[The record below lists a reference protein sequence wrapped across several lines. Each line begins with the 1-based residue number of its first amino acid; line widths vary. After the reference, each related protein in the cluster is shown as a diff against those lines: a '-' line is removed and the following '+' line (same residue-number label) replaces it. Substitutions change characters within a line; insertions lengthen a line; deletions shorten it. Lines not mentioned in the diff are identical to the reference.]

1 MEKQNSSP
9 HPGGGNLSD
18 WIAKPYSI
26 MFAGVVLFILIFG
39 IAFFLGWRQFNDTR
53 NNVLASDKTIANLLA
68 DVILQHNRTTIRI
81 LQSYA
86 HRPSFIAAVETKD
99 LAGID
104 RRLSDLKKN
113 ADIDTTFVADKSGI
127 LLTNLPVFP
136 ESRGKDFSQRDWYK
150 GISAHWKPYIS
161 AVYKRIIGDKPLAV
175 AVCVPIFDEKERP
188 IGILGNSQRLNYIE
202 DTIEKIPFNPYTTVN
217 VIDQGGKILYSNRY
231 SYRETIAEYPHLPML
246 DRAMKDMR
254 QQIED
259 TRHKDLGELYL
270 TVVPIG
276 DIGWTAVIERSLRD
290 MYRSALRGFIE
301 IGAISFLLFLLIIVL
316 LVYLKKFTL
325 FRKTEELLQA
335 ETKLRQ
341 KDEKLR
347 ALSSRQE
354 AILAAVP
361 AIIMEVDN
369 NKIYTWAN
377 LVGIEFFGEDV
388 IGKEAAFYFEGEQDT
403 YEMVRP
409 VFNGGEEIIYLESW
423 QRRRDGQKRLLAW
436 WCRVLK
442 DENGNVEGALSSAY
456 DITDSRQAEQALR
469 ESEEN
474 YRNLFDHANEAIFV
488 AQDGKLVFINPMTTR
503 LIGYSGEEL
512 MSSSFV
518 EFIHPDDR
526 GMVIDRHVKRLKGEE
541 LPQIY
546 SFRIVRGDG
555 KVIWVDLN
563 TVVVNWKGKPA
574 TLNFMSDI
582 TERKH
587 AEENLQD
594 TLESLRKAVGTTI
607 QVLTIAVETRD
618 PYTAGHQVRS
628 ADLARAIGTEMG
640 LPQDKIDAIRIA
652 GSIHDIGKLS
662 IPAEI
667 LSKPNKL
674 SEIEFALIKEH
685 ARKGFEMLKDVE
697 SPWPLADIIYQHHER
712 MDGSGYPGNLK
723 GEAILIEARILAVAD
738 VVEAM
743 ASHRPYRPGLGID
756 AALEEIE
763 KNRGIFYDADV
774 ADACLRL
781 FREKGF
787 QLQEA

>member
-26 MFAGVVLFILIFG
+26 VFTAVILFVFIFG
-39 IAFFLGWRQFNDTR
+39 IAVFLGWRQFNDTR

-68 DVILQHNRTTIRI
+68 DVILQHNRTTIGI

-86 HRPSFIAAVETKD
+86 HRPLFIAALEKKD
-99 LAGID
+99 LAGVD
-104 RRLSDLKKN
+104 RHLSDLKKN
-113 ADIDTTFVADKSGI
+113 ADIDTTFVADKTGI

-161 AVYKRIIGDKPLAV
+161 AVYKRIAGDKPLTV
-175 AVCVPIFDEKERP
+175 AVCVPIFDKKERP

-202 DTIEKIPFNPYTTVN
+202 DTIEKVPFNPYTAVN

-259 TRHKDLGELYL
+259 THHKDLGELYL

-290 MYRSALRGFIE
+290 MYYSALRGFIE
-301 IGAISFLLFLLIIVL
+301 IGAISFLLFLMITFFLI
-316 LVYLKKFTL
+316 YLKKVTL

-335 ETKLRQ
+335 EKKLRQ
-341 KDEKLR
+341 RDEKLR

-369 NKIYTWAN
+369 SKIYTWAN
-377 LVGIEFFGEDV
+377 SVGLNFFGEDV

-403 YEMVRP
+403 YETVRHL
-409 VFNGGEEIIYLESW
+409 FNGGEEIIYVESW

-442 DENGNVEGALSSAY
+442 DEKGNVGGALSSAY
-456 DITDSRQAEQALR
+456 DIT
-469 ESEEN
+469 
-474 YRNLFDHANEAIFV
+474 
-488 AQDGKLVFINPMTTR
+488 
-503 LIGYSGEEL
+503 
-512 MSSSFV
+512 
-518 EFIHPDDR
+518 
-526 GMVIDRHVKRLKGEE
+526 
-541 LPQIY
+541 
-546 SFRIVRGDG
+546 
-555 KVIWVDLN
+555 
-563 TVVVNWKGKPA
+563 
-574 TLNFMSDI
+574 
-582 TERKH
+582 ERKH
-587 AEENLQD
+587 AEEKLQD

-607 QVLTIAVETRD
+607 QVLTTAVETRD

-674 SEIEFALIKEH
+674 SDIEFSLIKEH

-697 SPWPLADIIYQHHER
+697 SPWPLAEIVHQHHER
-712 MDGSGYPGNLK
+712 KDGSGYPRNLK

-738 VVEAM
+738 VVEAI

-756 AALEEIE
+756 AALNEIE